1 MMKNFNKELYYSY
14 PWSNATLKYNEKN
27 KTLKLKYVG
36 VKALITLAV
45 VITKKIN
52 TCILNFENSSML
64 FEF

>member
-1 MMKNFNKELYYSY
+1 MEYWLQQPSNIMKKIRL
-14 PWSNATLKYNEKN
+14 SN
-27 KTLKLKYVG
+27 YVG